1 MIHQTIFA
9 ASSKTTPVSAD
20 VLALVDSADNNKLKK
35 VTFSNLTTTLTG
47 SFLPLTGG
55 TLTGALAVT
64 SATSIDVTVSSDAGA
79 TVNAERYSASA
90 NGPAYNLRKAR
101 GTRSV
106 PAVVNTNDRGFQLV
120 GAYYDGAAFRN
131 GFLMQNTTTEATP
144 GSGAMGTRTVIEQCA
159 IGSGS
164 LTELLRFEH
173 ATGLSMFGAN
183 PVINQ
188 NRHFR
193 PRQYAA
199 ASLPTA
205 ASGDMIASS
214 DLIAAPLVSDGT
226 EWLSP
231 GVLRKYAVTA
241 NTTISVPA
249 GWALEA
255 IHIENT
261 TANAVT
267 GGIRIGTTAGGTEFV
282 TAWAVAGN
290 AKLTSPGPTL
300 TGFNTNF
307 NFFSRTVAQTLF
319 IEAVT
324 AWNSASLQM
333 SFVMRKVF

>member
-9 ASSKTTPVSAD
+9 ATAKTTPVSAD

-55 TLTGALAVT
+55 TLTGSLTLEST
-64 SATSIDVTVSSDAGA
+64 SNITHTIESDALPQIII
-79 TVNAERYSASA
+79 TRRSA
-90 NGPAYNLRKAR
+90 NADSGSITMRKSR
-101 GTRSV
+101 GTIAAPADVVQNDDTGRFIFSARIAGANRSV
-106 PAVVNTNDRGFQLV
+106 MQITNTL
-120 GAYYDGAAFRN
+120 
-131 GFLMQNTTTEATP
+131 THATP
-144 GSGAMGTRTVIEQCA
+144 TSTTRDNKLRVESVATGSTSFTDLFA
-159 IGSGS
+159 IGHESGMEFRGS
-164 LTELLRFEH
+164 
-173 ATGLSMFGAN
+173 
-183 PVINQ
+183 VIWDV
-188 NRHFR
+188 NRHLR
-193 PRQYAA
+193 LRQYAA

-205 ASGDMIASS
+205 DSGDMIASS

-290 AKLTSPGPTL
+290 DKLTSPGPTL
-300 TGFNTNF
+300 SGFNTNF